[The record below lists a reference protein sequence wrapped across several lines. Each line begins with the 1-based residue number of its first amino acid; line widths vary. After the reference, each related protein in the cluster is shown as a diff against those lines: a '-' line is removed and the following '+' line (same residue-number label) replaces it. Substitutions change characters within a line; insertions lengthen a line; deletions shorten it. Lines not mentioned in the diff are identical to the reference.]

1 MKESTIKEM
10 NQMALSAIAAIGI
23 SAILGALSLFV
34 SKEYGAVV
42 FVLIPFLLG
51 FLPNYI
57 VFRYLQLK
65 AVDSYGLGMFTLM
78 LAFTVILIFA
88 LEGLVCIAMASPILV
103 LLVIAGVKVAR
114 MLNNRKQINH
124 KEIIPILA
132 FVSFV
137 SMSFDYAI
145 KNDYIFPITTSVV
158 VNAPIEKV
166 WNNVVTFDKIP
177 PPTDFLFSTGIAYP
191 KDATIKGKG
200 VGAIRYCNFST
211 GSFVEPITTWDE
223 PNLLQFTVKQQPI
236 PMFEYNPFWDNVHPP
251 HLDGYFKS
259 HKGQFK
265 LTKISATQT
274 LLEGTTWYSI
284 DLSPEFYWAFW
295 SEYIIHAI
303 HERVL
308 NHIKNVSEDKNS

>member
-1 MKESTIKEM
+1 MSAMKKDLKIKFVVVFFT
-10 NQMALSAIAAIGI
+10 LII
-23 SAILGALSLFV
+23 SYILGYISIFV
-34 SKEYGAVV
+34 FKDYGWSI
-42 FVLIPFLLG
+42 FLLIPFLMG
-51 FLPNYI
+51 FLPNYVLLKEMPLNGGQAFGIGMLTLI
-57 VFRYLQLK
+57 VASAIL
-65 AVDSYGLGMFTLM
+65 
-78 LAFTVILIFA
+78 LAFAI
-88 LEGLVCIAMASPILV
+88 EGLICIAMASPISI
-103 LLVIAGVKVAR
+103 LLVFLGVRTAKI
-114 MLNNRKQINH
+114 LYNRQILNH
-124 KEIIPILA
+124 KAVIPILGLL
-132 FVSFV
+132 SFA

-200 VGAIRYCNFST
+200 VGAVRYCNFST

-223 PNLLQFTVKQQPI
+223 PNLLEFTVKQQPI

-259 HKGQFK
+259 HRGQFK
-265 LTKISATQT
+265 LTKISETQT

-284 DLSPEFYWAFW
+284 DLNPEFYWAIW

-308 NHIKNVSEDKNS
+308 NHLKNVSEEKNS